1 MKTLMLAGSLL
12 GFAIGFGFSSV
23 QNASSSAALWR
34 GCLAACGATC
44 LMRWWGRLWLKSLR
58 ETYLQRQAAE
68 EAAASVNNAS
78 IPTK

>member
-23 QNASSSAALWR
+23 QNASSPQALWR
-34 GCLAACGATC
+34 GCLAACGATI

-58 ETYLQRQAAE
+58 EAYLQRQASE
-68 EAAASVNNAS
+68 EAAAEANNATVS
-78 IPTK
+78 TK